1 MFVFDHWNTNM
12 FGLELAIMNL
22 GVLAQEKI
30 AFSAKWQYQKLE
42 RFVISVLRTLR
53 EEQQSGKLIK
63 GKDITR
69 IYNIIIYF
77 KLEEEFSDFFV
88 KYDSY
93 RSWYEELKYNG
104 LEIPGVLENLELTQ
118 NLIKDIEQMLS
129 NADFLELNLFQEKT
143 KLCILKQ
150 WCKFSEKILSFKRKP
165 SINAVQNLKIL
176 AEKIR
181 YPSNAVKK
189 RIISLDA

>member
-129 NADFLELNLFQEKT
+129 NADFLELNLF
-143 KLCILKQ
+143 
-150 WCKFSEKILSFKRKP
+150 
-165 SINAVQNLKIL
+165 
-176 AEKIR
+176 
-181 YPSNAVKK
+181 
-189 RIISLDA
+189 